1 MAATR
6 ADLFAFLDRLGIG
19 HMTVEHAAAHTVEEA
34 QAHRGELPGGH
45 AKNLFLK
52 SKKGELYLIVAEE
65 TTPIELNRL
74 FKRIGAARLS
84 FGNAELMRE
93 VLGVEPGSVTPFALI
108 NDRERRRV
116 AVVLDERLMRLDP
129 LHFHPLKNTA
139 TTRISRDDLLTFI
152 RACGHEPRIVD
163 LVEPEADGE

>member
-6 ADLFAFLDRLGIG
+6 EDLFAFLEALGIE
-19 HMTVEHAAAHTVEEA
+19 HLTVEHAAAHTVEEA

-52 SKKGELYLIVAEE
+52 SKQGELYLIVAEE
-65 TTPIELNRL
+65 TTEIQLNQL

-84 FGNAELMRE
+84 FGNAELMQA

-108 NDRERRRV
+108 NDRDTQRV
-116 AVVLDERLMRLDP
+116 NVVLDELLMRLDP

-139 TTRISRDDLLTFI
+139 TTRISRDDLLKFI
-152 RACGHEPRIVD
+152 RACGHQPTVMAVTED
-163 LVEPEADGE
+163 GDGE